1 MLATC
6 LSLHLEFIS
15 KPSYNKDMYNFE
27 HTNLYLDT
35 SNANMTTIFFTNQ
48 GQATYF
54 LVTCVLTKFISLA
67 FYVRKMCQNVSN
79 YGEILTSIYHHLVQ
93 QEPAHNLFSVTIAAL
108 GEAFDS
114 IIINNQKMFCK
125 SIKDHHCLP
134 IIPVRN
140 AV

>member
-54 LVTCVLTKFISLA
+54 LVTSVLTKFISLA

-93 QEPAHNLFSVTIAAL
+93 QE
-108 GEAFDS
+108 
-114 IIINNQKMFCK
+114 
-125 SIKDHHCLP
+125 
-134 IIPVRN
+134 
-140 AV
+140 

>member
-54 LVTCVLTKFISLA
+54 LVTSVLTKFISLA
-67 FYVRKMCQNVSN
+67 FYVRKLCQNMSS
-79 YGEILTSIYHHLVQ
+79 YGEIFTIIYHNLVQ
-93 QEPAHNLFSVTIAAL
+93 QKNTFAFNFQSLLQLNNSFCPL
-108 GEAFDS
+108 GYS
-114 IIINNQKMFCK
+114 M
-125 SIKDHHCLP
+125 
-134 IIPVRN
+134 
-140 AV
+140 